1 MLNEKKSLR
10 KKFIALRKNLSVDE
24 RENLSQRIVQKFLS
38 TALYKNSSVIMAYMS
53 MADEIQLREFFIDA
67 FDKKKILAIPLIIE
81 RGIIQPVILK
91 NFDSLEVGDF
101 GILTV
106 KKNSRKFLDIE
117 KIDCII
123 VPGAAFDIRGYRLG
137 LGGGYYDR
145 FLNLAKNAKKFALAF
160 DFQVTENL
168 PIEPHDMPVDFIIT
182 EKREIVVSCQLSGEN
197 QKLTTKIDRREF

>member
-1 MLNEKKSLR
+1 M
-10 KKFIALRKNLSVDE
+10 SVEE
-24 RENLSQRIVQKFLS
+24 RENLSEKIVQKFLS
-38 TALYKNSSVIMAYMS
+38 SELYKNSSVIMAYMS
-53 MADEIQLREFFIDA
+53 MADEIQLREFFADA
-67 FDKKKILAIPLIIE
+67 FDKKKILAIPLIVE

-123 VPGAAFDIRGYRLG
+123 VPGVAFDIRGYRLG

-145 FLNLAKNAKKFALAF
+145 FLKKTSAKKIALAF
-160 DFQVTENL
+160 DFQLTENL

-182 EKREIVVSCQLSGEN
+182 EKNFIEVRKELSKCLWQRE
-197 QKLTTKIDRREF
+197 